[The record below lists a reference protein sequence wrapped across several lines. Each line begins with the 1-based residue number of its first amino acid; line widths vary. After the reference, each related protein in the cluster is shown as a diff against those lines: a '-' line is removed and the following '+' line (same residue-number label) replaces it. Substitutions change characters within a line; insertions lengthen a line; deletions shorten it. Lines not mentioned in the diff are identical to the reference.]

1 MKRLIQLG
9 RCLLIG
15 GVSALLLIG
24 CSGEPETK
32 KAPTKYSLGG
42 TIIGLKGDIA
52 LSVNGGEPMEFS
64 ATGADLD
71 FTIADGLDDT
81 LIYALTIV
89 AKPTDQQCDFEGDN
103 TGTINGADVTD
114 IRIQCRSLFSISG
127 SAEGLTGN
135 LTVSLDN
142 NDVGINTNNPNF
154 TFANLLFDSDPYQLS
169 IKSKPSTQSC
179 AFSTTNFEG
188 SIQGANITGVKITCT
203 TNTFTIGG
211 TVTGLDAGVSLALTL
226 NSESPQTFESS
237 GNSFS
242 FTFSKAVAAGA
253 TYSVAI
259 PTSPDNYDCSVTNG
273 NSTVNNSNISDVA
286 VTCTKQSFSISGTIT
301 GLINNGLQLSLNDG
315 TPIDISGGRT
325 SFDFNT
331 KLLNKDGYQVDIVQQ
346 PGNSQLCAIDNAS
359 GTVSGQDVDNI
370 AVRCNSWLP
379 TSTVLIPEYEPEPG
393 PGSNKEKHFGAF
405 DMAIDN
411 HGNTTLVWEEHR
423 ILPGPDYLETVKS
436 RLYDPSTANW
446 DNPKQAFSTGSFKE
460 ELSTR
465 TTAIAKNNN
474 DDAILVWDTEGT
486 ILAAHYD
493 PASQTWQSPKRLD
506 GSTEKT
512 VHDPQL
518 VMDDNGNALMVWL
531 QGGGNVLWYSRFLA
545 EGDGDGDGDGNW
557 SDAKRF
563 RDVNATDATLAVNKA
578 GFGMITWREEQDDGS
593 FKLLALDFNLA
604 REDLLFDQK
613 NVKTLDTG
621 LNEYSQHQVAINDNG
636 DARAVWRRS
645 DSKDLY
651 TKAYGQLTDWEED
664 ATNLTDS
671 EGEPLTNARR
681 PQLGLDNQG
690 RAVVAWWQ
698 ADGDDQGNS
707 LLERVRVRT
716 YRPDDGWSEPL
727 VVGSGIDEDR
737 PPVLAMNAK
746 GQTLVSWVTKV
757 TTADQERAYKV
768 NSLAYSPDDGGWS
781 NSATDR
787 SVFSQQYAIPD
798 NLKVVIDEDGRGVL
812 LFRLEH
818 KQLNQA
824 SLRAYEFH

>member
-24 CSGEPETK
+24 CSGEPEPETK

-154 TFANLLFDSDPYQLS
+154 TFANLLFDSDQYKLI
-169 IKSKPSTQSC
+169 IKNKPSTQSC

-188 SIQGANITGVKITCT
+188 TIQGANVTGVKITCT

-273 NSTVNNSNISDVA
+273 NSTVNNSNISDIA
-286 VTCTKQSFSISGTIT
+286 VICTKQLFSISGTIT
-301 GLINNGLQLSLNDG
+301 GLINDDLQLSLNDG

-325 SFDFNT
+325 SFDFST
-331 KLLNKDGYQVDIVQQ
+331 KLPNNDGYQVDIVQQ
-346 PGNSQLCAIDNAS
+346 PDNSQLCAIDNAS
-359 GTVSGQDVDNI
+359 GTVSGGNVNNI
-370 AVRCNSWLP
+370 AVRCYSWLEN
-379 TSTVLIPEYEPEPG
+379 STIVVEESEGSRG
-393 PGSNKEKHFGAF
+393 PFLGAF
-405 DMAIDN
+405 DITIDN
-411 HGNTTLVWEEHR
+411 TGMALVAWARYYSYGNSN
-423 ILPGPDYLETVKS
+423 YQETIYS
-436 RLYDPSTANW
+436 RSYDPSTTSW
-446 DNPKQAFSTGSFKE
+446 GTSKSGFGTGLVK
-460 ELSTR
+460 ELSTF

-493 PASQTWQSPKRLD
+493 PASQDWQSPKRLD
-506 GSTEKT
+506 SSTENT
-512 VHDPQL
+512 THDPQV

-545 EGDGDGDGDGNW
+545 EGDGDGDGNW

-727 VVGSGIDEDR
+727 VLGSGIDEDR